1 MGYICQYK
9 WKLILGPIRSI
20 NVATRVLRLG
30 FRSKLKF
37 TALTLLSLLVGA
49 LLLACTSKPTTPATS
64 DVPALSEA
72 PEEGLSRTP
81 WVRERIKSLTELYNI
96 APEGLKWL
104 QGYDLRQMVGRPGWF
119 GSLGNDRWAGVGQAI
134 PNSVLHE
141 VSHSYYG
148 AFEVTGRPDLSW
160 DRSLSDGQSP
170 ALQQYRDDLRTFMF
184 QPPDRYEPLRERFRN
199 LPNLSRGSYPDLF
212 HFGEADLIYTV
223 AGSMDLIP
231 SILRKYFDRFIA
243 DEGQFQTWE
252 EAISWYLGLDP
263 EDQHLVGVYTGIP
276 HIPLDQYE
284 PLKPSEPTRIPKKIR
299 AVLEREERERLVD
312 FAEQFD
318 LIKDSEFSFTDAI
331 NVDRSFQFW
340 RDYLR
345 SMLDLHDRHPDVL
358 ARLDGRGPQLRD
370 SLDFF
375 VEAKGKPLTKQIESF
390 TTIFED
396 PFMLNFSV
404 LLPSQVLIELFSRS
418 PEQLPLQSVEGVVG
432 RFSQKLAGY
441 AQEIDRILSIGKDDP
456 QVGAKG
462 LEDFLDNL
470 SDGQQ
475 EKDLAIIIELMKDND
490 EATTRNLMNRLSD
503 GLILRM
509 LKNKASAVRSNN
521 IAPERLLQA
530 LEITPE
536 QSTKQIV
543 KGLQTLLERTSGNF
557 RIDAPFS
564 NLAYEVIAEI
574 GDVDP
579 RRSMVILKDSRV
591 PLLDFVQAEPRAA
604 AGILGS
610 DLREAAK
617 LVANQ
622 EGYVS
627 SPHGI
632 VHGVVFYDPALAAR
646 IVLEAERQGLSDI
659 VTDSLVVFAFDAGR
673 LEINPSLQLSLA
685 ADEGFLQ
692 HLIEEKGADWL
703 QERLTASLRKYRE
716 FELEEKIDE
725 TFIQEYRRTLL
736 QLISLGEDVNKGTTL
751 QEALHGA
758 FIQADLPP
766 LLVRQ

>member
-1 MGYICQYK
+1 M
-9 WKLILGPIRSI
+9 
-20 NVATRVLRLG
+20 
-30 FRSKLKF
+30 KF
-37 TALTLLSLLVGA
+37 TAVILLPLLVSA
-49 LLLACTSKPTTPATS
+49 LLLTCSSESTTSATS
-64 DVPALSEA
+64 DVSALSEA
-72 PEEGLSRTP
+72 PEEGLIGTT
-81 WVRERIKSLTELYNI
+81 WVQERIKSLAELYNI
-96 APEGLKWL
+96 ASEGLEWL

-184 QPPDRYEPLRERFRN
+184 QPPDRYEPLRARFRN

-231 SILRKYFDRFIA
+231 PILRKYFDRFIA
-243 DEGQFQTWE
+243 GEGQFQTWE

-263 EDQHLVGVYTGIP
+263 KDQHLVGVYTGIP

-284 PLKPSEPTRIPKKIR
+284 PLRPSEPTRIPEKIR

-358 ARLDGRGPQLRD
+358 AHSDGRGPQLREA
-370 SLDFF
+370 LGFF
-375 VEAKGKPLTKQIESF
+375 VEARGKPLSQQVEFFATRL
-390 TTIFED
+390 ED

-404 LLPSQVLIELFSRS
+404 LLPSQVLIELFGRS

-432 RFSQKLAGY
+432 RFSQKLAEF
-441 AQEIDRILSIGKDDP
+441 AQEIDRILSIGKEELHE
-456 QVGAKG
+456 GAKE
-462 LEDFLDNL
+462 LENFLGGL
-470 SDGQQ
+470 SDEQQ

-490 EATTRNLMNRLSD
+490 EATTRDLMNRLSD

-557 RIDAPFS
+557 RIDAPFT
-564 NLAYEVIAEI
+564 NLAYGVIGEI

-579 RRSMVILKDSRV
+579 HRATVILKDSKV
-591 PLLDFVQAEPRAA
+591 PLLDFVRAQPKA
-604 AGILGS
+604 AVGILGS
-610 DLREAAK
+610 DIGETAK

-632 VHGVVFYDPALAAR
+632 IHGVVFYDPELAAR
-646 IVLEAERQGLSDI
+646 IVLEAERQGLNDI
-659 VTDSLVVFAFDAGR
+659 GTDSLVVFAFDAGR

-685 ADEGFLQ
+685 GDQSFLQ

-716 FELEEKIDE
+716 FEFEEKIDE

-736 QLISLGEDVNKGTTL
+736 RLIPLEEDVDKRTTL